1 MKRTEA
7 MKSILIEWAVH
18 YIETGGTHCLYE
30 WQKWGYLEIMTKT
43 FITWFGSIPSKE
55 NLDVFIDTYLYWMYS
70 ISTNINQILSGE
82 TTFEKVIFER
92 VIEETWL

>member
-7 MKSILIEWAVH
+7 MKSILIEWTVH
-18 YIETGGTHCLYE
+18 YIETGDVHCLYG
-30 WQKWGYLEIMTKT
+30 WQKWGYPETMKKV
-43 FITWFGSIPSKE
+43 FITWFGSIPFKE

-82 TTFEKVIFER
+82 TTIEKVIFER